1 MFKNRGVFT
10 NTLFALFISQCI
22 FWLVFLNYRWIPTAI
37 PLWFLQPWGEPQ
49 LASREWIWLLP
60 GLSIGILSTDLIIT
74 ALLYRRQPFLV
85 NIIMSISSLSSLYL
99 LFVIVHILN
108 RIFGWL

>member
-1 MFKNRGVFT
+1 M
-10 NTLFALFISQCI
+10 CI
-22 FWLVFLNYRWIPTAI
+22 FWLIFFYYRDIPLAV

-49 LASREWIWLLP
+49 LAPQNWIWLLP
-60 GLSIGILSTDLIIT
+60 GLSIGILAIDLVIT

-85 NIIMSISSLSSLYL
+85 NIIMSMSALSSVYL
-99 LFVIVHILN
+99 LLATLNTLN